1 MRRHDNNA
9 PKRSISREKHSRKWF
24 PFTLKLTSHTPFSN
38 QKPTSLQKIE
48 KEAGTPTKK
57 KLVKIR
63 NDHLLEQL
71 SLPSSAD
78 GWHSAK
84 FGGKKSFEKN
94 VRGRQVKLT
103 NGQTISINY

>member
-1 MRRHDNNA
+1 MVSFYIETYQSHAIFKSKTNLIA
-9 PKRSISREKHSRKWF
+9 KK
-24 PFTLKLTSHTPFSN
+24 LK
-38 QKPTSLQKIE
+38 